1 MLSPITRKQ
10 YKLSVYILSAVCIL
24 YLVCGLQSAFC
35 TDRIDIA
42 VFVRAS
48 LKSAQKYWS
57 SEKISLCSSALSL
70 GHRVCW
76 NEPATGPPRCTFRL
90 LDSSCI
96 FRSSQMWSE
105 LLLLLKAIQLFFPRE
120 FLNFIEINFRL
131 FMTFTKW
138 GGVAYKITSVQ
149 DPQFPSTT
157 ASPRYL
163 IHCFQ
168 NEWAKNGMLVS
179 IKSKLLD
186 APKNNWFKLSKN

>member
-10 YKLSVYILSAVCIL
+10 YKLSVCILSAVCIL
-24 YLVCGLQSAFC
+24 YLVCNFYPVCGLQSAFC

-42 VFVRAS
+42 FFVRAS
-48 LKSAQKYWS
+48 LKSGPKYCGW
-57 SEKISLCSSALSL
+57 EKISLCSSALSL

-105 LLLLLKAIQLFFPRE
+105 LLFLLKTIQLFFPRE
-120 FLNFIEINFRL
+120 FLNFIEINFDFHKVGRGSIRN
-131 FMTFTKW
+131 FC
-138 GGVAYKITSVQ
+138 SVQ

-157 ASPRYL
+157 ASPRL
-163 IHCFQ
+163 KIARHSKKQ
-168 NEWAKNGMLVS
+168 LV
-179 IKSKLLD
+179 
-186 APKNNWFKLSKN
+186 

>member
-1 MLSPITRKQ
+1 MKAWNFTKNDFDQETGKEYSTIVQIIAKDDRGKAWRSVSCKMTCYHLSDENSINYQ
-10 YKLSVYILSAVCIL
+10 SAF
-24 YLVCGLQSAFC
+24 YLQSAFC

-48 LKSAQKYWS
+48 LKSGPKYWS

-105 LLLLLKAIQLFFPRE
+105 LLFLLKTIQLFFPRE
-120 FLNFIEINFRL
+120 FLNFIEINFD
-131 FMTFTKW
+131 F
-138 GGVAYKITSVQ
+138 
-149 DPQFPSTT
+149 
-157 ASPRYL
+157 
-163 IHCFQ
+163 H
-168 NEWAKNGMLVS
+168 
-179 IKSKLLD
+179 
-186 APKNNWFKLSKN
+186 